1 MLDKLAGMET
11 FLRVVDGGSFA
22 AAAAAGNVSATMVAK
37 QIRAIEDRLGAR
49 LLHRTT
55 RRHQLTEVGQL
66 YLERCR
72 AALAGVA
79 LAEASALE
87 LQQEPR
93 GALRLV
99 APVGFGSRSLAP
111 ALVPYLA
118 AHPQVTVDLALDD
131 RPEERVRQGYELGV
145 VIGDLRDDGLVAR
158 SLQSYRRILAAA
170 PEYLAACGTPQHPR
184 ELVEHACLGL
194 SYWRHHDRWH
204 LVGPDGQ
211 DCVVSVTARFSAD
224 HGDALRHA
232 AIAGAGIVLQP
243 EDALADALAAGWLRP
258 VLPDWSFRPTPI
270 HLVYAPDRRPT
281 AKLRSA
287 IDFLVERFGARFSP
301 GAHLPFEP

>member
-1 MLDKLAGMET
+1 MDKLAGMEM
-11 FLRVVDGGSFA
+11 FVRVVEGGSFA
-22 AAAAAGNVSATMVAK
+22 AAAAAAGVSATMVAK
-37 QIRAIEDRLGAR
+37 QVRAIEDRLGAR

-79 LAEASALE
+79 LAEASAHE
-87 LQQEPR
+87 LQQAPR

-99 APVGFGSRSLAP
+99 APVGFGSRALAP
-111 ALVPYLA
+111 ALVDYLV

-131 RPEERVRQGYELGV
+131 RPEERVRQGHELGV

-158 SLQSYRRILAAA
+158 SLQPYRRILAAA
-170 PEYLAACGTPQHPR
+170 PAYLAACGAPQHPR

-194 SYWRHHDRWH
+194 TYWRHHDRWH
-204 LVGPDGQ
+204 LVGPGGET
-211 DCVVSVTARFSAD
+211 CVVSVTGRFTAD
-224 HGDALRHA
+224 QGDALRHA

-258 VLPDWSFRPTPI
+258 VLPAWSFRPTPM

-287 IDFLVERFGARFSP
+287 IDFLVERFGARRRP
-301 GAHLPFEP
+301 GAHREIQT